1 MPNQHLDQIHIIR
14 SFVHDNQGGN
24 PAGVC
29 VDLNQNLTE
38 GDMQLLAQKMGLS
51 ETAFISKEDD
61 YCDFSLRFF
70 TPTDEVPL
78 CGHATI
84 ASFWY
89 LKVLGLIDYGDY
101 LQKTKAGILKIR
113 VLESHQQIDSKI
125 QIVMEQAKPEKI
137 HNPKL
142 TLESLHACF
151 PNLKLNP
158 ALPLEIWTT
167 GLKDVLMPV
176 MNTDA
181 LNTLEV
187 DYPKLAAL
195 SESLDVVGVHA
206 FSIDADGQVHTRNFA
221 PLYGIDEEAAT
232 GTSNGALTA
241 YIHLHLFSDKQSIKL
256 SILQGENMGQTSMI
270 QTESIW
276 DEDDQTIWVGGFCA
290 FEK

>member
-1 MPNQHLDQIHIIR
+1 MPNQNLDQIHIIR

-29 VDLNQNLTE
+29 VDLNQNLTDA
-38 GDMQLLAQKMGLS
+38 DMQLLAQKMGLS
-51 ETAFISKEDD
+51 EIAFISKEDD

-89 LKVLGLIDYGDY
+89 LKALGLIDYGDY

-113 VLESHQQIDSKI
+113 VLESHQQICSKI

-158 ALPLEIWTT
+158 ALPVEIWTT

-176 MNTDA
+176 LSTEA
-181 LNTLEV
+181 LHALEV
-187 DYPKLAAL
+187 DFPKLAAL
-195 SESLDVVGVHA
+195 SESLDVIGVHA
-206 FSIDADGQVHTRNFA
+206 FSIDKGGQVHTRNFA

-241 YIHLHLFSDKQSIKL
+241 YIHHHLFSDKPSLKL
-256 SILQGENMGQTSMI
+256 SILQGESMGQTSMI

-276 DEDDQTIWVGGFCA
+276 NEDGQTIWVGGLCVL
-290 FEK
+290 EK